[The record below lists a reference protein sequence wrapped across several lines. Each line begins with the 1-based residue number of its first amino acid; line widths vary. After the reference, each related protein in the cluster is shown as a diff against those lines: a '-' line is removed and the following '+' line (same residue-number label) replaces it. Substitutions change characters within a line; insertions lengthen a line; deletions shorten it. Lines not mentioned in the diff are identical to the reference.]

1 MAVVLESI
9 KTRRGLGTS
18 GDNRPVSGRRRDLW
32 SGVKSATEQGI
43 FRVLRLAVVVLA
55 IVAVFALPAFG
66 VAALIVAINR

>member
-1 MAVVLESI
+1 
-9 KTRRGLGTS
+9 
-18 GDNRPVSGRRRDLW
+18 
-32 SGVKSATEQGI
+32 VKSATEQGI